1 MSTLS
6 WNEAERIE
14 FLFELYNQ
22 CTVPLLDGEKKK
34 KKK

>member
-6 WNEAERIE
+6 WNETERIE

-22 CTVPLLDGEKKK
+22 YTAPLLKGEMKKK
-34 KKK
+34 KK